1 MAYDSLTRR
10 RFLQGA
16 GSTVALGAMGSVLP
30 WSVLRAAD
38 LPSAGEADWPRYG
51 YDLHN
56 TRFNVKEKTLG
67 LKNVDRLKVKW
78 QFETID
84 HWPVQTTPTVI
95 GDTLFFGAGGWYYA
109 LESASGKLKWK
120 FGTGLADE
128 ASQSTQN
135 KATRSSCQYVN
146 GKIYFGDGWGIVHC
160 LDAATG
166 KEIWKT
172 PMETDRRMGASMRY
186 SPVVYNGKVMVG
198 DIGRDPKIA
207 CLDAETGSVRW
218 SWRVAQNIPR
228 EANNGVGP
236 LWTSGAVDEK
246 ENIAYNVTGD
256 PKAFMPPGPVLY
268 SDSIVAHEFDTGEFL
283 WGFQPHPQDAQDYD
297 FDAHPVIFDAEAPPR
312 AHGDRRFCVAA
323 GSKGGIFCLNRYT
336 GQLYWKVMLGQ
347 PSGGSGPQ
355 TDAIAF
361 AYNKVFVKYG
371 SPTSVPSS
379 AVTAALNAYN
389 GDIEWMTPN
398 PYLSESP
405 LAVAN
410 GVIYQGFNV
419 GKKMEALDAM
429 TGRRIWEHALP
440 SDFRGG
446 ASIAN
451 GALYM
456 SNGESQGTIEG
467 AEKRPYPY
475 SVYCFTIDGK

>member
-1 MAYDSLTRR
+1 MPNNGLTRR
-10 RFLQGA
+10 RFLLRA
-16 GSTVALGAMGSVLP
+16 GNVAALGAVGACLP
-30 WSVLRAAD
+30 WSTLKAAD
-38 LPSAGEADWPRYG
+38 LPTPGDADWPRYG
-51 YDLHN
+51 YDLRN
-56 TRFNVKEKTLG
+56 TRFNAKERNLG
-67 LKNVDRLKVKW
+67 PKNVDRLKEKW
-78 QFETID
+78 RFETID

-109 LESASGKLKWK
+109 LDSASGKLKWK
-120 FGTGLADE
+120 FETRLADD

-135 KATRSSCQYVN
+135 KATRSSCQYAN
-146 GKIYFGDGWGIVHC
+146 GRIYFGDGWAIVHC

-172 PMETDRRMGASMRY
+172 PMETDRLMGASMRY

-198 DIGRDPKIA
+198 DVGRDPKIT
-207 CLDAETGSVRW
+207 CLDAETGAVRW
-218 SWRVAQNIPR
+218 SWRVAQSIPP
-228 EANNGVGP
+228 EAKNGVGP
-236 LWTSGAVDEK
+236 LWTSGAIDEK

-256 PKAFMPPGPVLY
+256 PKAFMPAGPALY

-283 WGFQPHPQDAQDYD
+283 WGFQPHPADALDYD
-297 FDAHPVIFDAEAPPR
+297 FDAHPVIFDADAPAR

-361 AYNKVFVKYG
+361 AYNKLFVKYG

-451 GALYM
+451 GALYF

-467 AEKRPYPY
+467 AEKRPYTY